1 MNAVAAISPEA
12 RGIRRMLA
20 SIGRFTRRRVTFLLR
35 MAALA
40 WGVLREAARPLSW
53 RPMVRAE
60 FRRILRQAAGGG
72 LPATLITAV
81 LVGLVMVS
89 QALYWLGEAGEEEL
103 VGSVLVTI
111 LVREVAPLL
120 IGLIVLGRSG
130 AVTAGELG
138 SVQLNRQ
145 TRVLSGQGVDLFT
158 LLVMPRVIAFALA
171 SFALGIIFVFV
182 ALIVGFVA
190 GSLLGPIQSSIFSF
204 LDRVLEAMRAA
215 DFLLLPAKLL
225 SIGYIVAL
233 VVCLTGLSAESGD
246 RLTELLPRAFARGVL
261 TIMLVSLVL
270 SLAA

>member
-1 MNAVAAISPEA
+1 MNGIAALSQEV
-12 RGIRRMLA
+12 RGVRRMLA
-20 SIGRFTRRRVTFLLR
+20 SIGRFTRMRVIFLLQ
-35 MAALA
+35 MAALS
-40 WGVLREAARPLSW
+40 WGVAREALRPLSW

-60 FRRILRQAAGGG
+60 FRRVLSQAAGGG
-72 LPATLITAV
+72 LPATLFTAA

-103 VGSVLVTI
+103 IGSVLVTI

-120 IGLIVLGRSG
+120 IGLIILGRSG
-130 AVTAGELG
+130 VAAAGELG
-138 SVQLNRQ
+138 AIQLNHQ
-145 TRVLSGQGVDLFT
+145 TRVLSGQGIDLFAM
-158 LLVMPRVIAFALA
+158 LVMPRVLAFALA
-171 SFALGIIFVFV
+171 SFTLGVIFVLV

-225 SIGYIVAL
+225 SVGFVVAL
-233 VVCLTGLSAESGD
+233 VVCLTGLTAVPGD

-261 TIMLVSLVL
+261 TILIVSLVL